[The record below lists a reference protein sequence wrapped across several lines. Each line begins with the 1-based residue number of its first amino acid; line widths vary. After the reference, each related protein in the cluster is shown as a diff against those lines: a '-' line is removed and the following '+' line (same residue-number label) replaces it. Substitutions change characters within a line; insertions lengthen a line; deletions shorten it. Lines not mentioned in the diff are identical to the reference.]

1 MLAGAGALQLT
12 SSAPGIDDC
21 VLQAPDHS
29 IFGEEQAYLTGTL
42 TNSAAP
48 VLSSAMQA
56 PDHSIFGEEQGYL
69 AGNGSSEWLW
79 VIDPIDGTKSFITGG
94 CCA

>member
-1 MLAGAGALQLT
+1 MLLLASSRLSILWGGALQPT
-12 SSAPGIDDC
+12 PSAPAIHNC
-21 VLQAPDHS
+21 VL
-29 IFGEEQAYLTGTL
+29 
-42 TNSAAP
+42 
-48 VLSSAMQA
+48 QA

-79 VIDPIDGTKSFITGG
+79 VIDPIDGTKSFITGA